1 MTAKLYRKIAII
13 MLAAAVM
20 CAPVSRGQENDGVLQ
35 SAEEG
40 GSQETNPPETN
51 PPETNPPE
59 TNPPETN
66 PPETNPPET
75 NPPET
80 NPPETN
86 PPETNPPETNL
97 PETNPPETNPPETT
111 AQTDS
116 ADNNHSTAIPE
127 NPTEKKLKQKIV
139 DAGEED
145 GYSVSIN
152 GGAPVVIE
160 PEKPFREVVNA
171 ITGGSY
177 GYRMDY
183 KRPGTGLRESI
194 DIEPENSITAI
205 FNKVKAMPGA
215 GCEIVLYI
223 NNGNTLWLN
232 MNVQGSLDTEDAAI
246 IFASVPGTEPCKITY
261 DANGG
266 ALTDSI
272 TSIRRKGEWISRFDV
287 KASKDGVY
295 FCGWYDGPNEDARR
309 VFPTDEVKKDM
320 TLYAHYNPYG
330 VVTCAFDFG
339 FSTPGDPGSLVHRLI
354 VPIQEDGT
362 YGIVQY
368 PVIERDGKVIKGWK
382 DESGNTAAQTGLTG
396 SRTFTA
402 EWGDASEIENE
413 VQPESQSE
421 PGETVAETETEA

>member
-152 GGAPVVIE
+152 GGG
-160 PEKPFREVVNA
+160 EVVNA